1 MNIRTPYLVAEQLRS
16 HLLHS
21 PEAEAIGVPKAFQ
34 FALIT
39 AFTSFNALKEH
50 SSMQKFILSVPVDRM
65 L

>member
-1 MNIRTPYLVAEQLRS
+1 MSIWTPYLDTEQLRS

-21 PEAEAIGVPKAFQ
+21 PEAEGIGVPKAFQ

-50 SSMQKFILSVPVDRM
+50 SSIQKFILIVPMDHM